1 MSRRNVLKPSGMDV
15 TNTDLDYLIDAGSIN
30 LDAPPTANSSLGS
43 NVEKRSNFDNKEM
56 NKTFSKF
63 GQGKTPV

>member
-43 NVEKRSNFDNKEM
+43 NGQKSSIRDKEM